1 MMKETRI
8 AVDAMGG
15 DGGPK
20 VIMPSI
26 KDFLSDNNEVN
37 IDVYGDQ
44 EKISRY
50 LGIFDKT
57 VVNERLKIIHTS
69 EEVLSEDSP
78 SHALRHKKN
87 SSMSMA
93 IQSVKDK
100 KAQAC
105 VSAGNTGALMA
116 ISRFILGTLDGI
128 DRPAI
133 ESMLPSL
140 SGHTHVLDLGANIDC
155 KSEHLYQFAVMGS
168 VLSMV
173 LDEKVNPSVGLL
185 NVGEENIKG
194 NIQVKEA
201 HDLLQ
206 NKKLNYVGFVE
217 GDDIFCGNIDV
228 IVCDGFVGNIA
239 LKTSEGIAKFISSKL
254 KDEFKKNMFTKMAG
268 ISSMKVLNSFK
279 KVVDPRGYNGASLLG
294 LKGIIIKS
302 HGGADSFAFH
312 NSLEIALKE
321 LKKDV
326 PSCIDKKLKEILG

>member
-1 MMKETRI
+1 MTEETRI

-15 DGGPK
+15 DGGPS

-26 KDFLSDNNEVN
+26 KDFLSTHNDVKIEVFGDENLIHKYTNKFEEAILKN
-37 IDVYGDQ
+37 I
-44 EKISRY
+44 
-50 LGIFDKT
+50 
-57 VVNERLKIIHTS
+57 KIIHAS
-69 EEVLSEDSP
+69 EKVLSNDSP

-87 SSMSMA
+87 SSMSLA
-93 IQSVKDK
+93 IESVKNK
-100 KAQAC
+100 KTHAC

-133 ESMLPSL
+133 ETMLPSL
-140 SGHTHVLDLGANIDC
+140 NGHTHVLDLGANIDC
-155 KSEHLYQFAVMGS
+155 KAEHLYQFAVMGS
-168 VLSMV
+168 VLSMI
-173 LDEKVNPSVGLL
+173 LDDKSNPSVGLL
-185 NVGEENIKG
+185 NVGQEVIKG

-201 HDLLQ
+201 HDLLK
-206 NKKLNYVGFVE
+206 NNNINYVGFVE

-254 KDEFKKNMFTKMAG
+254 KDEYAKNVFTKIAG
-268 ISSMKVLNSFK
+268 ISSIKVLNSFK
-279 KVVDPRGYNGASLLG
+279 KVVDPRRYNGASLLG

-302 HGGADSFAFH
+302 HGGADSYAFG

-321 LKKDV
+321 VKKDV
-326 PSCIDKKLKEILG
+326 PSCIDKKLREVLG

>member
-1 MMKETRI
+1 MTEETRI

-15 DGGPK
+15 DGGPS

-26 KDFLSDNNEVN
+26 KDFLSTHNDVKIEVFGDENLIHKYTNKFEESILKN
-37 IDVYGDQ
+37 I
-44 EKISRY
+44 
-50 LGIFDKT
+50 
-57 VVNERLKIIHTS
+57 KIIHAS
-69 EEVLSEDSP
+69 EKVLSSDSP

-87 SSMSMA
+87 SSMSLA
-93 IQSVKDK
+93 IESVKNK
-100 KAQAC
+100 KTHAC

-133 ESMLPSL
+133 ETMLPSL
-140 SGHTHVLDLGANIDC
+140 NGHTHVLDLGANIDC
-155 KSEHLYQFAVMGS
+155 KAEHLYQFAVMGS
-168 VLSMV
+168 VLSMI
-173 LDEKVNPSVGLL
+173 LDDKSNPSVGLL
-185 NVGEENIKG
+185 NVGEEVIKG

-201 HDLLQ
+201 HDLLK
-206 NKKLNYVGFVE
+206 NNNINYVGFVE

-254 KDEFKKNMFTKMAG
+254 KDEYAKNVFTKIAG
-268 ISSMKVLNSFK
+268 ISSIKVLNSFK
-279 KVVDPRGYNGASLLG
+279 KVVDPRRYNGASLLG

-302 HGGADSFAFH
+302 HGGADSYAFG

-321 LKKDV
+321 VKKDV
-326 PSCIDKKLKEILG
+326 PSCIDKKLKEVLG

>member
-15 DGGPK
+15 DGGPE

-26 KDFLSDNNEVN
+26 KDFLSENREVK
-37 IDVYGDQ
+37 IDVYGD
-44 EKISRY
+44 EKLLSKYLNLFDNNIS
-50 LGIFDKT
+50 K
-57 VVNERLKIIHTS
+57 NLKIIHTD
-69 EEVLSEDSP
+69 EKVLSEDSP

-93 IQSVKDK
+93 IKSVKDK
-100 KAQAC
+100 NAHAC

-140 SGHTHVLDLGANIDC
+140 NGHTHVLDLGANIDS
-155 KSEHLYQFAVMGS
+155 KAEHLYQFAVMGS
-168 VLSMV
+168 ALSSV
-173 LDEKVNPSVGLL
+173 LDEKENPSVGLL
-185 NVGEENIKG
+185 NVGEETIKG
-194 NIQVKEA
+194 NTQVKEA
-201 HDLLQ
+201 HDLLLTS
-206 NKKLNYVGFVE
+206 KLNYVGFVE

-239 LKTSEGIAKFISSKL
+239 LKTSEGTAKFISSKL
-254 KDEFKKNMFTKMAG
+254 KDEFKKNIFTKIAG
-268 ISSMKVLNSFK
+268 ILSMKVLNSFK
-279 KVVDPRGYNGASLLG
+279 KVADPRKYNGASLLG
-294 LKGIIIKS
+294 LKGIIVKS
-302 HGGADSFAFH
+302 HGGADSFAFN
-312 NSLEIALKE
+312 NSLKIALKE
-321 LKKDV
+321 VNKDV